1 MSSDP
6 STHRIT
12 KMQKDILL
20 AAYERHLVQDFLSL
34 RQTINHRT
42 LAVLV
47 KHGLLSIE
55 KTDSLRWAK
64 NEPRVERIE
73 SVEVAK
79 LTEEGE
85 RIAKALTKGK

>member
-20 AAYERHLVQDFLSL
+20 AAYEQHLVQDFVSL
-34 RQTINHRT
+34 RLTINHRT

-55 KTDSLRWAK
+55 KTDSLKWAK
-64 NEPRVERIE
+64 KNH
-73 SVEVAK
+73 
-79 LTEEGE
+79 G
-85 RIAKALTKGK
+85 